1 MTKENNS
8 LLTQVSPLLTN
19 DELDKALSKWF
30 QEPVSYSHWEY
41 VSETG
46 KGDSYLSE
54 VMRVKIY
61 GKINGKSKHVQVI
74 LKTIPKNVCRRLT
87 FRSHDF
93 FKNEINIYLNVLPE
107 LLNFQSEKQV
117 TDPFT
122 NYTKLFLALS
132 DGVNDVICL
141 EDASLE
147 NYGSPVR
154 QEGIDYEH
162 FKLTSEVLAKFHALS
177 FAMRDQRPDEFAKIS
192 DTVFETYYDPNHW
205 DWYARFWKRI
215 SSIAIDAV
223 DKEYPNTIYVEK
235 IREFAVPERYQDM
248 IKAVQDK
255 TNGVISHGDCWTN
268 NFLYKYQNSTIV
280 NAKMI
285 DFQLSRYASP
295 VLDLIFCIY
304 ACTDQDLRLQHYD
317 DILKNY
323 YSVLSTQI
331 KELGSNPERVY
342 SWDTFMGEVKK
353 YSYFG
358 LAFSFESTP
367 FIILDPEDAI
377 VMDMEGDEK
386 KNIDDFWQLPPI
398 ATKEGRL
405 REANN
410 VVHCV
415 DNGYI

>member
-1 MTKENNS
+1 MAEEKRS
-8 LLTQVSPLLTN
+8 LLQISALLTSE
-19 DELDKALSKWF
+19 ELDKALSKWF
-30 QEPVSYSHWEY
+30 QKPATFSHWEY

-54 VMRVKIY
+54 VMRIKIY
-61 GKINGKSKHVQVI
+61 GIINGESVHVQVV

-93 FKNEINIYLNVLPE
+93 FKNEINVYQNVLPV
-107 LLNFQSEKQV
+107 LLEFQAEKRV
-117 TDPFT
+117 THPFT
-122 NYTKLFLALS
+122 HYVNLFLALS

-141 EDASLE
+141 EDASLDK
-147 NYGSPVR
+147 YGSPVR

-177 FAMRDQRPDEFAKIS
+177 FAMRDQRPEEFAEIS
-192 DTVFETYYDPNHW
+192 STVFETYYDPNYT

-215 SSIAIDAV
+215 SGIAIDAV
-223 DKEYPNTIYVEK
+223 EKEYPNTIYVEK
-235 IREFAVPERYQDM
+235 VKAFAVPERYQDM

-255 TNGVISHGDCWTN
+255 TNGVISHGDCWTT
-268 NFLYKYQNSTIV
+268 NFLYRYQNSKV
-280 NAKMI
+280 VDAKMI

-304 ACTDQDLRLQHYD
+304 ACTDQELLLKHYD

-323 YSVLSTQI
+323 YSVLSNQI
-331 KELGSNPERVY
+331 KELGSNPDNVY

-367 FIILDPEDAI
+367 FIILSPEDAI
-377 VMDMEGDEK
+377 VMDMEGNEK
-386 KNIDDFWQLPPI
+386 KNIDDFWKLQPI